1 MERVFVWDT
10 VLEGRKAFKSS
21 ICMYVC
27 RQVSSEG
34 RFVAVAFSQSE
45 TIGSWSGK
53 RLSSSSSWRCLRQY
67 MYLAVGMLSEAT
79 MTMKI
84 LMMLGNGVFTTGFGR
99 RLSYASTL
107 TRSIA
112 LVKIGTNI
120 IKSSLDIV

>member
-1 MERVFVWDT
+1 
-10 VLEGRKAFKSS
+10 
-21 ICMYVC
+21 
-27 RQVSSEG
+27 
-34 RFVAVAFSQSE
+34 
-45 TIGSWSGK
+45 
-53 RLSSSSSWRCLRQY
+53 
-67 MYLAVGMLSEAT
+67 MLSEAT